1 MAAMLTMTLVMKI
14 ARAVANF
21 VPSAVSKTPK
31 DVLRAKTT
39 RDDTMMPKMPMPEI
53 GLAEVPI
60 KPAM

>member
-1 MAAMLTMTLVMKI
+1 MKI